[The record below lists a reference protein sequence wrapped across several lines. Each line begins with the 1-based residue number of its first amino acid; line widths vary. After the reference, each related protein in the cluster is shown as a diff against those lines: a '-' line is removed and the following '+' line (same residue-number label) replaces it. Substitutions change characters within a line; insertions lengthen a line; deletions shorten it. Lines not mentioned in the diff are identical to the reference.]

1 MSRIK
6 KIEDSYSYENLWLL
20 FSIVY
25 NEYSYYLHRNVD
37 DNLKWVFLSK
47 KKIVQN
53 FQSMVT
59 PFLPVDLP
67 LLSLIF
73 SFLGRK
79 LEARSEPV
87 EKKGKNTYYTYV
99 DTKLSDI

>member
-59 PFLPVDLP
+59 PFLPCWFAP
-67 LLSLIF
+67 PISHLL
-73 SFLGRK
+73 FLSK